1 MPQQT
6 NYYANIFQSEP
17 TCVERARLL
26 VDASLRKH
34 ASEPRQPP
42 ALSPEPG
49 TVRERVQNV
58 QEHLRGNIDALDYLR
73 GISGLEKPF
82 THLVEDILRTALV
95 MSQEN
100 NVSYPQA
107 VYGHNMNEKVDR
119 CWTYI
124 NQLTDTVHW
133 HVQHAVRF
141 HKFHHDMKTAQWEL
155 THLTEQSNKSLKE
168 LETAEMLSMEQLEQ
182 TDRLIEHLLAKL
194 NQLIS
199 TARDL
204 CIQSREVAPLH
215 YRKLL
220 PSGRHSAQVL
230 ASMRLPD
237 GSWIHRGDPVKVWSD
252 GLIASQLHH
261 EWQAET
267 EDGLRSATLPSLCLW
282 LTSPESSPGS
292 SVRDERTDYEVKQT
306 ATPME
311 VRGEKRNRLF
321 ANNKALAQRFQ
332 TDVLTACMDSI
343 NDIGR
348 LIFPTYKK
356 YMQYLESIEGE
367 IPVTN
372 LQEMNALTGHMKPLL
387 DYGEPDDLLL
397 FGELSRKPLRVAN
410 RDAALSTQELSQ
422 LARTLRLWNDLREQL
437 KEAKRTSSMRS
448 VSKEVL
454 GTVPH
459 STQEAR
465 KLRSFDARRLRS
477 TSVDYPSHTT
487 VDLMPNGAVP
497 TDSGCLTEEL
507 VTSFAEPAP
516 KTFRVLQNGSTQLLD
531 TSETDETL
539 RSRTERYDRM
549 KRAHSQPVGMA
560 VDTRDLMTQ
569 ITTPY
574 LPTSVNCPNCSLPYE
589 VGIYDSNL
597 DVSTVERVRSAEP
610 MHFYRTRSPSVSPT
624 RIRTYAGER
633 TPVPSDYSPTLQMRN
648 ERRLADSSP
657 ILTKLADSTVSSQT
671 ERNATRGRRKLFK
684 FGGNR
689 SQSVSAAETTAS
701 SGIGS
706 SPDHTMMHE
715 KKESRKQG
723 YPKKQ
728 SKTDKIKRPRT
739 PFLQWGKRS
748 KSKVQEL
755 RNSGTN
761 TESNTHER
769 TYLKDKHD
777 QHGGESVAQ
786 PILRS
791 RSWIQQGTPWGYGPP
806 LHERWHP
813 VVGYMSPP
821 EHRLA
826 RVPRV
831 QSHSER
837 VLVRASRPKLVTQ
850 SNYFTTSPEGAL
862 AITTDFHPYNTIDS
876 GIQTDTDMAAGFS
889 DATIVDQ
896 SPTVTV
902 TQTSDGLCYH
912 CHRLRSPPVSC
923 DFALQCGPSEQD
935 DQLHSRSPSRQT
947 PDALMQQLSR
957 PLISSGCQTGEEFLT
972 GLRSRL
978 STESW
983 DVSCQV
989 GVMQRNRGV
998 SVDFRQ
1004 LSPQKQ
1010 VRLPPPG
1017 ASEELEKVPLNKA
1030 MPESTATLLESITRS
1045 HPSCFSVECQI
1056 GRVLSDTGT
1065 GPDMLDAVK
1074 ILDDNI
1080 RDHERGMNEELVE
1093 PVIVKSSYEMP
1104 RPSQLVGKKLQ
1115 VGTPWWQESTATIKA
1130 PTVSLADAACSPFP
1144 ETKVDSVEK
1153 MTMCERNMFIDH
1165 PYVNNT
1171 AQTDSTG
1178 GLALPQKSTYY
1189 SKTVQIQVGFV
1200 PQTPDGVISTI
1211 CTQFDASTRKIPP
1224 ILCSPL
1230 VAHSEASVAK
1240 TSASTHI
1247 DRRTRST
1254 AQQTSVIMT
1263 DPLITTTDIAERVS
1277 TGSGPVFLCE
1287 QQNVDIQTMVI
1298 KQASASTQIGST
1310 IPQPTDKSEI
1320 ERLFIPSERSLKPVR
1335 GDVEPLPTSPITTS
1349 ELGVQNNFPCPK
1361 CKYTS
1366 VQMQSIV
1373 QTRCKRIQKG
1383 SPALF
1388 AEDSKKV
1395 RDAVYADD
1403 DGTQPTSETEV
1414 IDDPGVELVKPETKR
1429 SKPRK
1434 LGKCREHRLVVDI
1447 GLHTDELRNRNE
1459 KGRNFI
1465 KIRKR
1470 RGCSHPNF
1478 LLRSEE
1484 EEGSLVSTTSTM
1496 TTTSSDQDVHFTRD
1510 PSMRPFD
1517 SVRMCLLLNPQQ
1529 RGTRGRQPK
1538 QHHYRQRK
1546 RNLLEKQKSWSVDDL
1561 RVLGSNGAMQ
1571 TIQCEKVS
1579 STYLVDRP
1587 ERKNQ
1592 RPGRSVVIERESSR
1606 TRRQLGERKHTREL
1620 CAF

>member
-1 MPQQT
+1 
-6 NYYANIFQSEP
+6 
-17 TCVERARLL
+17 
-26 VDASLRKH
+26 
-34 ASEPRQPP
+34 
-42 ALSPEPG
+42 
-49 TVRERVQNV
+49 
-58 QEHLRGNIDALDYLR
+58 
-73 GISGLEKPF
+73 
-82 THLVEDILRTALV
+82 
-95 MSQEN
+95 
-100 NVSYPQA
+100 
-107 VYGHNMNEKVDR
+107 
-119 CWTYI
+119 
-124 NQLTDTVHW
+124 
-133 HVQHAVRF
+133 
-141 HKFHHDMKTAQWEL
+141 
-155 THLTEQSNKSLKE
+155 
-168 LETAEMLSMEQLEQ
+168 
-182 TDRLIEHLLAKL
+182 
-194 NQLIS
+194 
-199 TARDL
+199 
-204 CIQSREVAPLH
+204 
-215 YRKLL
+215 
-220 PSGRHSAQVL
+220 
-230 ASMRLPD
+230 
-237 GSWIHRGDPVKVWSD
+237 
-252 GLIASQLHH
+252 
-261 EWQAET
+261 
-267 EDGLRSATLPSLCLW
+267 
-282 LTSPESSPGS
+282 
-292 SVRDERTDYEVKQT
+292 
-306 ATPME
+306 
-311 VRGEKRNRLF
+311 
-321 ANNKALAQRFQ
+321 
-332 TDVLTACMDSI
+332 
-343 NDIGR
+343 
-348 LIFPTYKK
+348 
-356 YMQYLESIEGE
+356 
-367 IPVTN
+367 
-372 LQEMNALTGHMKPLL
+372 
-387 DYGEPDDLLL
+387 
-397 FGELSRKPLRVAN
+397 
-410 RDAALSTQELSQ
+410 
-422 LARTLRLWNDLREQL
+422 
-437 KEAKRTSSMRS
+437 MRS

-459 STQEAR
+459 STQEAK

-477 TSVDYPSHTT
+477 TSVDYPSHTN

-531 TSETDETL
+531 ASETDETL

-597 DVSTVERVRSAEP
+597 DVSIVERVRSAEP

-657 ILTKLADSTVSSQT
+657 ILTKLVDSTMSSQT
-671 ERNATRGRRKLFK
+671 EKNATRGRRKLFK
-684 FGGNR
+684 FGGHR

-723 YPKKQ
+723 HCKKQ

-755 RNSGTN
+755 RSSGTN
-761 TESNTHER
+761 TESSAHER

-777 QHGGESVAQ
+777 QHGGGVAQ

-791 RSWIQQGTPWGYGPP
+791 HSWIQQGTPWGYGPP

-837 VLVRASRPKLVTQ
+837 MLARASRPKLVTQ
-850 SNYFTTSPEGAL
+850 SNYFTTSSERAL
-862 AITTDFHPYNTIDS
+862 AITTDFHPYNTTDS
-876 GIQTDTDMAAGFS
+876 GIQTDTDMAAGLS
-889 DATIVDQ
+889 DTTIVDQ

-902 TQTSDGLCYH
+902 TQTSDGLCYQ
-912 CHRLRSPPVSC
+912 CHRLKSPPISC

-935 DQLHSRSPSRQT
+935 DQIYPRSPSGQT
-947 PDALMQQLSR
+947 PDALMQRLNR

-978 STESW
+978 LAESW

-998 SVDFRQ
+998 SVDFQ
-1004 LSPQKQ
+1004 QFSPQKQ
-1010 VRLPPPG
+1010 VRLPPTDV
-1017 ASEELEKVPLNKA
+1017 SEELEKVPLNKA
-1030 MPESTATLLESITRS
+1030 MPEVTATPLEPSTCP
-1045 HPSCFSVECQI
+1045 HPSRFSVECQI

-1080 RDHERGMNEELVE
+1080 RDHERGMNAELVE

-1104 RPSQLVGKKLQ
+1104 KPSQLIGKKLQ
-1115 VGTPWWQESTATIKA
+1115 VGTPWWQESSSTTKA
-1130 PTVSLADAACSPFP
+1130 PSVSLVDAACSPFP
-1144 ETKVDSVEK
+1144 GSMGDSVEK
-1153 MTMCERNMFIDH
+1153 MTMCERDMFIDH

-1224 ILCSPL
+1224 MLCSPL
-1230 VAHSEASVAK
+1230 VAHLETSVAK

-1247 DRRTRST
+1247 DRRTRSA
-1254 AQQTSVIMT
+1254 AQQTNVVMT
-1263 DPLITTTDIAERVS
+1263 DPLTTITDIAERVS
-1277 TGSGPVFLCE
+1277 TGSDPVFLCE
-1287 QQNVDIQTMVI
+1287 QQNVDIQTMAI
-1298 KQASASTQIGST
+1298 KQSSASTQIGST
-1310 IPQPTDKSEI
+1310 TPQPIGKPEI
-1320 ERLFIPSERSLKPVR
+1320 ERVFIPSERSHKPVR
-1335 GDVEPLPTSPITTS
+1335 GDVEQLSTPLLATS
-1349 ELGVQNNFPCPK
+1349 ELGVQNNFPCPN

-1366 VQMQSIV
+1366 AQMQSIV

-1383 SPALF
+1383 PPALF

-1414 IDDPGVELVKPETKR
+1414 IDDPGVEFVKPETKR
-1429 SKPRK
+1429 SRPRK

-1447 GLHTDELRNRNE
+1447 GLHTDELENRNE

-1465 KIRKR
+1465 QIRKR

-1484 EEGSLVSTTSTM
+1484 EEESVVTTTSTM

-1510 PSMRPFD
+1510 PSTRPFD
-1517 SVRMCLLLNPQQ
+1517 SVRMCLLLNPKQH
-1529 RGTRGRQPK
+1529 GKRGRHPK
-1538 QHHYRQRK
+1538 QHQYRQRK
-1546 RNLLEKQKSWSVDDL
+1546 RNMPEKQKSWSVDDL
-1561 RVLGSNGAMQ
+1561 RALGSNRVMQ
-1571 TIQCEKVS
+1571 TVQCEKVS
-1579 STYLVDRP
+1579 STFFADQP
-1587 ERKNQ
+1587 ERKTQ
-1592 RPGRSVVIERESSR
+1592 RSGRPVVIERDSSR
-1606 TRRQLGERKHTREL
+1606 TRSHLEEGKHAKEL

>member
-1 MPQQT
+1 
-6 NYYANIFQSEP
+6 
-17 TCVERARLL
+17 
-26 VDASLRKH
+26 
-34 ASEPRQPP
+34 
-42 ALSPEPG
+42 
-49 TVRERVQNV
+49 
-58 QEHLRGNIDALDYLR
+58 
-73 GISGLEKPF
+73 
-82 THLVEDILRTALV
+82 

-237 GSWIHRGDPVKVWSD
+237 GSWIHRGDAVKVWSD
-252 GLIASQLHH
+252 SPIASQLHH

-292 SVRDERTDYEVKQT
+292 SVRDARTDYELSVKQ
-306 ATPME
+306 AAQPME
-311 VRGEKRNRLF
+311 MRSEKRSRLF

-348 LIFPTYKK
+348 LILPTYKK
-356 YMQYLESIEGE
+356 YMQYLESIEGD
-367 IPVTN
+367 IPVTSV
-372 LQEMNALTGHMKPLL
+372 QEMNELTRHMKPLL

-397 FGELSRKPLRVAN
+397 LGELCRKPLRVAN
-410 RDAALSTQELSQ
+410 RDAALGTHELSQ
-422 LARTLRLWNDLREQL
+422 LARTLKLWNDLREQL
-437 KEAKRTSSMRS
+437 KEAKRTSSIRS

-454 GTVPH
+454 GTAPH

-477 TSVDYPSHTT
+477 TSVDSPSHTT
-487 VDLMPNGAVP
+487 VDLVPNGAAP

-516 KTFRVLQNGSTQLLD
+516 KTFRILQNGSTQLLD
-531 TSETDETL
+531 ASETDETL

-633 TPVPSDYSPTLQMRN
+633 TPVPSDYSPTSQMMN

-657 ILTKLADSTVSSQT
+657 VLTKLADSTVSSQT
-671 ERNATRGRRKLFK
+671 ERNATGGRRKLFK
-684 FGGNR
+684 FGGHR

-706 SPDHTMMHE
+706 SPDRTMMHE
-715 KKESRKQG
+715 KKES
-723 YPKKQ
+723 KKQ
-728 SKTDKIKRPRT
+728 SHPRKQTKTDKIKRPRT

-761 TESNTHER
+761 TESSAHER
-769 TYLKDKHD
+769 TYLKDKHG
-777 QHGGESVAQ
+777 QHGGEDVAQ

-813 VVGYMSPP
+813 VVGYMSPQ
-821 EHRLA
+821 EHRLS

-837 VLVRASRPKLVTQ
+837 VLARASRPKLVTQ
-850 SNYFTTSPEGAL
+850 SNYFTTSSERAL
-862 AITTDFHPYNTIDS
+862 AVTTDFHPYSTIDS
-876 GIQTDTDMAAGFS
+876 GIQTDTDIAAGLS
-889 DATIVDQ
+889 DATIVEQ

-902 TQTSDGLCYH
+902 TQTSDGLCYQ
-912 CHRLRSPPVSC
+912 CHRLRSPPISC
-923 DFALQCGPSEQD
+923 DFALQCGLPKKD
-935 DQLHSRSPSRQT
+935 DQMYSRSPSGQT

-978 STESW
+978 SAESW

-989 GVMQRNRGV
+989 GVMQRNRAV

-1004 LSPQKQ
+1004 FNAPKQ
-1010 VRLPPPG
+1010 VRLLS
-1017 ASEELEKVPLNKA
+1017 ADVSEELEKVPSSKVL
-1030 MPESTATLLESITRS
+1030 PEATATSLESID
-1045 HPSCFSVECQI
+1045 HPHLSRFSVECQI
-1056 GRVLSDTGT
+1056 GRVLSDIGT
-1065 GPDMLDAVK
+1065 GPDILDAVK
-1074 ILDDNI
+1074 ILDDSI
-1080 RDHERGMNEELVE
+1080 RDHERGESGELVE

-1104 RPSQLVGKKLQ
+1104 KPSQMIGKKLQ
-1115 VGTPWWQESTATIKA
+1115 VGTPWWQESDATTKTI
-1130 PTVSLADAACSPFP
+1130 PVSPVDAACSPFQ
-1144 ETKVDSVEK
+1144 KSKADSFEK
-1153 MTMCERNMFIDH
+1153 MTMCERDMFIDY
-1165 PYVNNT
+1165 PYVNNSV
-1171 AQTDSTG
+1171 QTDSIG
-1178 GLALPQKSTYY
+1178 GLALPKRSTYY

-1200 PQTPDGVISTI
+1200 PQTTDGVISTI
-1211 CTQFDASTRKIPP
+1211 CTQSDASTKKIPP
-1224 ILCSPL
+1224 LLCSPL

-1240 TSASTHI
+1240 TSASTYI
-1247 DRRTRST
+1247 DRRMRST
-1254 AQQTSVIMT
+1254 AQQTNIVMA
-1263 DPLITTTDIAERVS
+1263 DPLTTTTDIAERVS
-1277 TGSGPVFLCE
+1277 TGSDPVLLCE
-1287 QQNVDIQTMVI
+1287 QQNVNIQTTVI
-1298 KQASASTQIGST
+1298 KQASASTQIGLT
-1310 IPQPTDKSEI
+1310 TPQPIDKSES
-1320 ERLFIPSERSLKPVR
+1320 ERAFIPLERSVKSVNSN
-1335 GDVEPLPTSPITTS
+1335 VEPLAASFLTTS

-1361 CKYTS
+1361 CKYVS
-1366 VQMQSIV
+1366 VQMQNIV
-1373 QTRCKRIQKG
+1373 PTRCKRIQKG

-1388 AEDSKKV
+1388 FKDSKKV
-1395 RDAVYADD
+1395 SDALYVDD

-1414 IDDPGVELVKPETKR
+1414 IDDPGVEFVKPETKR
-1429 SKPRK
+1429 SRPRK
-1434 LGKCREHRLVVDI
+1434 LSKCNEHRLVVDI
-1447 GLHTDELRNRNE
+1447 GLYTDKPENRNE
-1459 KGRNFI
+1459 KSRNFI

-1478 LLRSEE
+1478 LNRSEE
-1484 EEGSLVSTTSTM
+1484 EEESVTTT
-1496 TTTSSDQDVHFTRD
+1496 TTTSSDQDVHFARN

-1517 SVRMCLLLNPQQ
+1517 SVRMCLLLNPKQH
-1529 RGTRGRQPK
+1529 GKRGRYSK

-1546 RNLLEKQKSWSVDDL
+1546 RNLPETQKSWSVDDL
-1561 RVLGSNGAMQ
+1561 RVLGSNGARQ
-1571 TIQCEKVS
+1571 TIQCERIS
-1579 STYLVDRP
+1579 STYLIDQPERNNRRADRP
-1587 ERKNQ
+1587 
-1592 RPGRSVVIERESSR
+1592 VVIEHDSSR
-1606 TRRQLGERKHTREL
+1606 TRHQLEKKKHAREL